1 MTRLRLY
8 EKTPIA
14 QRRARRITTEGRH
27 ARSLAEKTTE
37 NIAAPIQIP
46 RGSTD
51 PLWLAQLKQRLK
63 SSSTP

>member
-14 QRRARRITTEGRH
+14 QRRAQRILTEGRH
-27 ARSLAEKTTE
+27 ARSLAEKITE

-51 PLWLAQLKQRLK
+51 PLWLAQLKQRIK
-63 SSSTP
+63 GKP